1 MIIENTLQ
9 LLPLFSGETDELIIE
24 GDLEISPKEV
34 NEGVV
39 LSGPVHVSGIL
50 KNMSGYITLRLAIT
64 ADYDTVC
71 DRCLKPLH
79 RTEKFSLDKSVAVAG
94 TLEEEDS
101 YEVENEYI
109 LIENNQLDL
118 GETVL
123 EVLILELPWRHL
135 CREDC
140 RGLCA
145 KCGHDLNE
153 GDCGCPKKD
162 IDPRL
167 AVLSSL
173 LNKSNE

>member
-1 MIIENTLQ
+1 MIIENTLE
-9 LLPLFSGETDELIIE
+9 LLPLFSGETDELIIS

-39 LSGPVHVSGIL
+39 LSGPVHLAGRL
-50 KNMSGYITLRLAIT
+50 KNLSGYMCLSLTIT

-71 DRCLKPLH
+71 DRCLAPLH
-79 RTEKFSLDKSVAVAG
+79 CTEEFFLEKTVAVAG

-140 RGLCA
+140 RGLCE
-145 KCGHDLNE
+145 KCGHNLNE
-153 GDCGCPKKD
+153 GDCGCPKKTL
-162 IDPRL
+162 DPRL